1 MHLSPELKSFIRD
14 HFHEDTDRLLLT
26 ASRYPEIDVPF
37 AIMQILCR
45 RQIREKLPSWFACE
59 DLIYP
64 SRLSAEQCSSEQ
76 TARYKQKLLKG
87 GSFCDL
93 TGGLGVDTHFF
104 AQSASRA
111 LYIERYPDY
120 CEAARH
126 NFAVLETPHLQG
138 VLQADVRT
146 IVGKLEADTFY
157 IDPARRNQ
165 ANQRTFALSDCE
177 PDILQIK
184 DRLLTASRRL
194 IVKISPMADPE
205 QTLKLLPET
214 SEIHIVAVKNEC
226 KELLFV
232 LEPEVE
238 QEKGETRIH
247 AVNLRSGLPAQEF
260 SFQARE
266 ERDCPPAPTA
276 QPGSYLYEPHAA
288 ILKSGAFK
296 LTAHRYGLQKLHR
309 HSHLYTSSAY
319 VTGFPGRC
327 FAVDEVYPYSGKQ
340 LKQLGKQFI
349 HANITIRNFP
359 QSVADIR
366 KRTGIKEGGDIYFF
380 ATTLANE
387 QKVLIRTHK
396 VPFAL

>member
-1 MHLSPELKSFIRD
+1 MDLSPELKTFIHD
-14 HFHEDTDRLLLT
+14 HLQEDTDRLLLT
-26 ASRYPEIDVPF
+26 ASRYPGIDIPF
-37 AIMQILCR
+37 AIRQILCR

-64 SRLSAEQCSSEQ
+64 SRLSAEQCSSEP

-87 GSFCDL
+87 ESFCDL
-93 TGGLGVDTHFF
+93 TGGLGVDSHFF
-104 AQSASRA
+104 AQSAPHA
-111 LYIERYPDY
+111 LYIERFPDY

-126 NFAVLETPHLQG
+126 NFAALGTPHIR

-146 IVGKLEADTFY
+146 IIGELAADTFY
-157 IDPARRNQ
+157 VDPARRNPD
-165 ANQRTFALSDCE
+165 NKRTFALADCE

-184 DRLLTASRRL
+184 DHLLTASRRL
-194 IVKISPMADPE
+194 IVKISPMADLE
-205 QTLKLLPET
+205 QTLRLLPET
-214 SEIHIVAVKNEC
+214 NEIHIVAVKNEC

-232 LEPEVE
+232 LEPEAR
-238 QEKGETRIH
+238 QEEGEARIY
-247 AVNLRSGLPAQEF
+247 AINLRPGLPPQEF
-260 SFQARE
+260 SFQLRE
-266 ERDCPPAPTA
+266 EKDSPLAPT
-276 QPGSYLYEPHAA
+276 GNIGGYLYEPHAA
-288 ILKSGAFK
+288 LLKSGAFK

-319 VTGFPGRC
+319 VAGFPGRS
-327 FAVDEVYPYSGKQ
+327 FAVDEVHEYAGKQ
-340 LKQLGKQFI
+340 LKQLGRQFA
-349 HANITIRNFP
+349 HANITARNFP

-396 VPFAL
+396 VPSAL